1 MSNKNVGEAFSG
13 VFKESILETIQSIV
27 GENPA
32 KALLFHLKFPESA
45 DEPAEF
51 ARNLRAVLLAG
62 SPMIEAAIMKQLWN
76 NIGMFSVHTNEPGS
90 FEQRVGRARELYAER
105 QKHLQV
111 VAR

>member
-1 MSNKNVGEAFSG
+1 VPNKVAEDGFSG
-13 VFKESILETIQSIV
+13 VFREAIQETIQGIV

-32 KALLFHLKFPESA
+32 KALLYHLKFPESA
-45 DEPAEF
+45 NEPAEF

-76 NIGMFSVHTNEPGS
+76 NIGMFSVHANEPGS
-90 FEQRVGRARELYAER
+90 FEERVRRARELFSER
-105 QKHLQV
+105 QKHLEV